1 MASKYDVS
9 CNFVSVRESVSN
21 YSNHGW
27 VDGDAINGDKIVRKW
42 KGEDRGTCR
51 GKSPHLLETRW
62 NITRDRAFNP
72 LNYSEGHTKIFDPCT
87 CDSSSFQIFF
97 NFSNA
102 SILLS
107 FSFLIF
113 ISNRFS
119 LSLSLSHRKREK
131 GNESISA
138 FDAPFIVYCSTHFST
153 GWYLMFTYKIRQ
165 WKSFAL
171 SLALYC
177 WLSIILLHR
186 YSCTCNAWCVSV
198 FVVDF
203 KRD

>member
-119 LSLSLSHRKREK
+119 LSLSLIGK
-131 GNESISA
+131 GKKGTRAFPLLMRHSLFTVRPIFQQDDTWCLHTRYVNENLL
-138 FDAPFIVYCSTHFST
+138 PF
-153 GWYLMFTYKIRQ
+153 R
-165 WKSFAL
+165 
-171 SLALYC
+171 
-177 WLSIILLHR
+177 
-186 YSCTCNAWCVSV
+186 
-198 FVVDF
+198 
-203 KRD
+203 